1 MCVGRLVGAIVL
13 FVLSIGCI
21 AHTVVEMARG
31 EYGMGS
37 GRLWGAVAFHAVT
50 AILASLLLH
59 SACGKVALEGGQ
71 STEDSPPETEP
82 DDGEEVQS

>member
-21 AHTVVEMARG
+21 TVTVIEMARG

-37 GRLWGAVAFHAVT
+37 AKLWGAVGFHVVT
-50 AILASLLLH
+50 AILGVLLLQG
-59 SACGKVALEGGQ
+59 ACGKAALEGGQ
-71 STEDSPPETEP
+71 SPEDGLPADE
-82 DDGEEVQS
+82 GEEVQS